1 MWEKWCELRHLFL
14 ATFGRSTSF
23 WRHNLRNLESFAFIY
38 FRWYG
43 WFLKSRLLLL
53 LFTTTKGSHYFFL
66 LFDPFYLG
74 LKQISY
80 RWKNEIIRSEDDR
93 FHDRLIVIA
102 KKKLTSESMYR
113 YIVISASYLISGI
126 HTKAI
131 EQPCDVWYSITHRE
145 EDATKIVRTPRR
157 AGI

>member
-1 MWEKWCELRHLFL
+1 MWEKECELRHLFL

-43 WFLKSRLLLL
+43 WFLKSPLLLL

-80 RWKNEIIRSEDDR
+80 RWKNEIIRSEYDR

-102 KKKLTSESMYR
+102 MCR
-113 YIVISASYLISGI
+113 YIVIYASYLISGI
-126 HTKAI
+126 HIKAV

-157 AGI
+157 ARI